1 MLDYLIHHSVLLAS
15 ILALV
20 LIYFGVSYWAYVVL
34 VGLVLQ
40 SMGLSI
46 STIGIVVGVMSLFVF
61 SFTRRFIF
69 AWPAFTTMKLLKFLP
84 TISKTEKEEFKQA
97 ALHAYSSQGIQDNET
112 PNIAAGDATEKN
124 IKDGEEL
131 VNINTAVK
139 QELMALPKIGPVT
152 AERII
157 RFRDDFGPFQ
167 SIDDLAKIKGIGP
180 KTLERLKTRIII

>member
-1 MLDYLIHHSVLLAS
+1 MTLLTKQEKWVFVFLCTTLVSGYLIH
-15 ILALV
+15 
-20 LIYFGVSYWAYVVL
+20 Y
-34 VGLVLQ
+34 
-40 SMGLSI
+40 
-46 STIGIVVGVMSLFVF
+46 
-61 SFTRRFIF
+61 
-69 AWPAFTTMKLLKFLP
+69 MKQP
-84 TISKTEKEEFKQA
+84 NVDDPVHNISKTEKEEFKRA
-97 ALHAYSSQGIQDNET
+97 AIHAYASQGIQDNET
-112 PNIAAGDATEKN
+112 HNISAGDATEKN

>member
-1 MLDYLIHHSVLLAS
+1 MTLLTKQEKWVFVFLCTTLVSGYLIQ
-15 ILALV
+15 
-20 LIYFGVSYWAYVVL
+20 Y
-34 VGLVLQ
+34 
-40 SMGLSI
+40 
-46 STIGIVVGVMSLFVF
+46 
-61 SFTRRFIF
+61 
-69 AWPAFTTMKLLKFLP
+69 MKQRNMDDPLHI
-84 TISKTEKEEFKQA
+84 ISKTEKEEFKQA
-97 ALHAYSSQGIQDNET
+97 AIHAYSSQGIQDNET
-112 PNIAAGDATEKN
+112 VNIAAGDATEKN

>member
-1 MLDYLIHHSVLLAS
+1 MTLLTKQEKWVFVFLCTTLVSGYLIQ
-15 ILALV
+15 
-20 LIYFGVSYWAYVVL
+20 Y
-34 VGLVLQ
+34 
-40 SMGLSI
+40 
-46 STIGIVVGVMSLFVF
+46 
-61 SFTRRFIF
+61 
-69 AWPAFTTMKLLKFLP
+69 MKQRNMDDPLHI
-84 TISKTEKEEFKQA
+84 ISKTEKEEFKQA
-97 ALHAYSSQGIQDNET
+97 AIHAYSSQGIQDNEI
-112 PNIAAGDATEKN
+112 PNIAVGDATEKN

>member
-1 MLDYLIHHSVLLAS
+1 MTLLTKQEKWVFVFLCTTLVSGYLIQ
-15 ILALV
+15 
-20 LIYFGVSYWAYVVL
+20 YMK
-34 VGLVLQ
+34 Q
-40 SMGLSI
+40 RSMDDPLHI
-46 STIGIVVGVMSLFVF
+46 
-61 SFTRRFIF
+61 
-69 AWPAFTTMKLLKFLP
+69 
-84 TISKTEKEEFKQA
+84 ISKTEKEEFKQA
-97 ALHAYSSQGIQDNET
+97 AIHAYSSQGIQDNET
-112 PNIAAGDATEKN
+112 ANVAAGDATEKN

-139 QELMALPKIGPVT
+139 QELMAIPKIGPIT

>member
-1 MLDYLIHHSVLLAS
+1 MTLLTNQEKWVFVFLCTTLVSGYLIQ
-15 ILALV
+15 
-20 LIYFGVSYWAYVVL
+20 YMK
-34 VGLVLQ
+34 Q
-40 SMGLSI
+40 RNMDD
-46 STIGIVVGVMSLFVF
+46 SLH
-61 SFTRRFIF
+61 I
-69 AWPAFTTMKLLKFLP
+69 
-84 TISKTEKEEFKQA
+84 ISKTEKEEFKQA

-112 PNIAAGDATEKN
+112 PKIAAGDATEKN

-139 QELMALPKIGPVT
+139 QELMALPNIGPIT

>member
-1 MLDYLIHHSVLLAS
+1 MTLLTKQEKWVFVFLCTTLVSGYLIQ
-15 ILALV
+15 
-20 LIYFGVSYWAYVVL
+20 Y
-34 VGLVLQ
+34 
-40 SMGLSI
+40 
-46 STIGIVVGVMSLFVF
+46 
-61 SFTRRFIF
+61 
-69 AWPAFTTMKLLKFLP
+69 MKQRNMDDPLHI
-84 TISKTEKEEFKQA
+84 ISKTEKEEFKQA

-167 SIDDLAKIKGIGP
+167 SIDDLAKVKGIGP

>member
-1 MLDYLIHHSVLLAS
+1 MKQRNMDD
-15 ILALV
+15 
-20 LIYFGVSYWAYVVL
+20 
-34 VGLVLQ
+34 
-40 SMGLSI
+40 
-46 STIGIVVGVMSLFVF
+46 SLH
-61 SFTRRFIF
+61 I
-69 AWPAFTTMKLLKFLP
+69 
-84 TISKTEKEEFKQA
+84 ISKTEKEEFKQA

-180 KTLERLKTRIII
+180 KTLEWLKTRIII

>member
-1 MLDYLIHHSVLLAS
+1 MTLLTKQEKWVFVFLCTTLVSGYLIQ
-15 ILALV
+15 
-20 LIYFGVSYWAYVVL
+20 Y
-34 VGLVLQ
+34 
-40 SMGLSI
+40 
-46 STIGIVVGVMSLFVF
+46 
-61 SFTRRFIF
+61 
-69 AWPAFTTMKLLKFLP
+69 MKQRNMDDPLHI
-84 TISKTEKEEFKQA
+84 ISKTEKEEFKQA

>member
-1 MLDYLIHHSVLLAS
+1 MTLLTKQEKWVFVFLCTTLVSDYLIH
-15 ILALV
+15 
-20 LIYFGVSYWAYVVL
+20 Y
-34 VGLVLQ
+34 
-40 SMGLSI
+40 
-46 STIGIVVGVMSLFVF
+46 
-61 SFTRRFIF
+61 
-69 AWPAFTTMKLLKFLP
+69 MKQRNVDDP
-84 TISKTEKEEFKQA
+84 VHIISKTEKEEFKRA
-97 ALHAYSSQGIQDNET
+97 AIHAYASQGIQDNET
-112 PNIAAGDATEKN
+112 HNIAAGDATEKN

-139 QELMALPKIGPVT
+139 QELMALPKIGPIT

>member
-1 MLDYLIHHSVLLAS
+1 MTLLTKQEKWVFVFLCTTLVSGYLIQ
-15 ILALV
+15 
-20 LIYFGVSYWAYVVL
+20 Y
-34 VGLVLQ
+34 
-40 SMGLSI
+40 
-46 STIGIVVGVMSLFVF
+46 
-61 SFTRRFIF
+61 
-69 AWPAFTTMKLLKFLP
+69 MKQRNMDDPLHI
-84 TISKTEKEEFKQA
+84 ISKIEKEEFKQA

-157 RFRDDFGPFQ
+157 LFRDDFGSFQ

>member
-1 MLDYLIHHSVLLAS
+1 MTLLTKQEKWVFVFLCTTLVSGYLIQ
-15 ILALV
+15 
-20 LIYFGVSYWAYVVL
+20 Y
-34 VGLVLQ
+34 
-40 SMGLSI
+40 
-46 STIGIVVGVMSLFVF
+46 
-61 SFTRRFIF
+61 
-69 AWPAFTTMKLLKFLP
+69 MKQRNVDDPLHI
-84 TISKTEKEEFKQA
+84 ISKTEKEEFKHA
-97 ALHAYSSQGIQDNET
+97 AIHAYASQGIQDNET
-112 PNIAAGDATEKN
+112 HNIAAGDATEKN

>member
-1 MLDYLIHHSVLLAS
+1 MTLLTKQEKWVFVFLCTTLVSGYLIQYMKQRNMDDPLH
-15 ILALV
+15 I
-20 LIYFGVSYWAYVVL
+20 
-34 VGLVLQ
+34 
-40 SMGLSI
+40 
-46 STIGIVVGVMSLFVF
+46 
-61 SFTRRFIF
+61 IF
-69 AWPAFTTMKLLKFLP
+69 
-84 TISKTEKEEFKQA
+84 KTEKEEFKQA
-97 ALHAYSSQGIQDNET
+97 AIHTYSSQRIQDNER

>member
-1 MLDYLIHHSVLLAS
+1 MNLLTKQEKWVFVFLCTTLVLGYLIQ
-15 ILALV
+15 
-20 LIYFGVSYWAYVVL
+20 Y
-34 VGLVLQ
+34 
-40 SMGLSI
+40 
-46 STIGIVVGVMSLFVF
+46 
-61 SFTRRFIF
+61 
-69 AWPAFTTMKLLKFLP
+69 MKQLNVDDP
-84 TISKTEKEEFKQA
+84 VHIISKTEKEEFTRVA
-97 ALHAYSSQGIQDNET
+97 IHAYASQGIQDNET
-112 PNIAAGDATEKN
+112 HNIAAGDATEKN

-139 QELMALPKIGPVT
+139 QELMALPKIGPIT

>member
-1 MLDYLIHHSVLLAS
+1 MTLLTKQEKWVFVFLCTILVSGCLIHYMKQRNVDDPVH
-15 ILALV
+15 I
-20 LIYFGVSYWAYVVL
+20 
-34 VGLVLQ
+34 
-40 SMGLSI
+40 I
-46 STIGIVVGVMSLFVF
+46 SN
-61 SFTRRFIF
+61 
-69 AWPAFTTMKLLKFLP
+69 
-84 TISKTEKEEFKQA
+84 TEKEEFKRA
-97 ALHAYSSQGIQDNET
+97 AIHAYASQGIQDNET
-112 PNIAAGDATEKN
+112 HNIAAGDATEKN

-167 SIDDLAKIKGIGP
+167 SIDDLVKIKGIGP

>member
-1 MLDYLIHHSVLLAS
+1 MTLLTKQEKWVFVFLCTTLVSGYLIQ
-15 ILALV
+15 
-20 LIYFGVSYWAYVVL
+20 YMK
-34 VGLVLQ
+34 Q
-40 SMGLSI
+40 RNMDD
-46 STIGIVVGVMSLFVF
+46 SLH
-61 SFTRRFIF
+61 I
-69 AWPAFTTMKLLKFLP
+69 
-84 TISKTEKEEFKQA
+84 ISKTEKEEFKQA

-157 RFRDDFGPFQ
+157 RFRDDFAPFQ

>member
-1 MLDYLIHHSVLLAS
+1 MTLLTKQEKWVFVFLCTTLVSGYLIH
-15 ILALV
+15 
-20 LIYFGVSYWAYVVL
+20 Y
-34 VGLVLQ
+34 
-40 SMGLSI
+40 
-46 STIGIVVGVMSLFVF
+46 
-61 SFTRRFIF
+61 
-69 AWPAFTTMKLLKFLP
+69 MKQRNVDGP
-84 TISKTEKEEFKQA
+84 VHIISKTEKEEFKQA
-97 ALHAYSSQGIQDNET
+97 AIHAYSSQGIQDNET
-112 PNIAAGDATEKN
+112 ANIAAGDATEKN

-139 QELMALPKIGPVT
+139 QELMALPKIGPIT

>member
-1 MLDYLIHHSVLLAS
+1 MTLLTKQEKCVFVFLCTTLVSGYLIH
-15 ILALV
+15 
-20 LIYFGVSYWAYVVL
+20 Y
-34 VGLVLQ
+34 
-40 SMGLSI
+40 
-46 STIGIVVGVMSLFVF
+46 
-61 SFTRRFIF
+61 
-69 AWPAFTTMKLLKFLP
+69 MKQCNVDDP
-84 TISKTEKEEFKQA
+84 VHIISKTEKEEFKQA
-97 ALHAYSSQGIQDNET
+97 AIHAYSSQGIQDNET

>member
-1 MLDYLIHHSVLLAS
+1 MTLLTKQEKWVSVFLCTTLVSGYLIQ
-15 ILALV
+15 
-20 LIYFGVSYWAYVVL
+20 Y
-34 VGLVLQ
+34 
-40 SMGLSI
+40 
-46 STIGIVVGVMSLFVF
+46 
-61 SFTRRFIF
+61 
-69 AWPAFTTMKLLKFLP
+69 MKQRNMDDPLHI
-84 TISKTEKEEFKQA
+84 ISKTEKEEFKQA
-97 ALHAYSSQGIQDNET
+97 AIHAYSSQGIQDNET
-112 PNIAAGDATEKN
+112 ANIAVGDATEKN

>member
-1 MLDYLIHHSVLLAS
+1 MTLLTKQEKWVFVFLCTTLVSGYLIH
-15 ILALV
+15 
-20 LIYFGVSYWAYVVL
+20 Y
-34 VGLVLQ
+34 
-40 SMGLSI
+40 
-46 STIGIVVGVMSLFVF
+46 
-61 SFTRRFIF
+61 
-69 AWPAFTTMKLLKFLP
+69 MKQRNVDDP
-84 TISKTEKEEFKQA
+84 VHIISKTEKEEFKRA
-97 ALHAYSSQGIQDNET
+97 AIHAYASQGIQDNET
-112 PNIAAGDATEKN
+112 HNIAAGDATEKN
-124 IKDGEEL
+124 IKDDEEL

>member
-1 MLDYLIHHSVLLAS
+1 MTLLTKQEKWVFVFLCTTLVSGYLIQ
-15 ILALV
+15 
-20 LIYFGVSYWAYVVL
+20 Y
-34 VGLVLQ
+34 
-40 SMGLSI
+40 
-46 STIGIVVGVMSLFVF
+46 
-61 SFTRRFIF
+61 
-69 AWPAFTTMKLLKFLP
+69 MKQRNMDDPLHI
-84 TISKTEKEEFKQA
+84 ISKTEKEEFKQA
-97 ALHAYSSQGIQDNET
+97 AIHAYSSQGIQDNEIA
-112 PNIAAGDATEKN
+112 NIAAGDATEKN

>member
-1 MLDYLIHHSVLLAS
+1 MTLLTKQEKWVFVFLCTTLVSGYLIK
-15 ILALV
+15 
-20 LIYFGVSYWAYVVL
+20 Y
-34 VGLVLQ
+34 
-40 SMGLSI
+40 
-46 STIGIVVGVMSLFVF
+46 
-61 SFTRRFIF
+61 
-69 AWPAFTTMKLLKFLP
+69 MKQRNMDDP
-84 TISKTEKEEFKQA
+84 VHIISKTEKEEFKQA

>member
-1 MLDYLIHHSVLLAS
+1 MTLLTKQEKRVFVFLCTTLVSGYLIQ
-15 ILALV
+15 
-20 LIYFGVSYWAYVVL
+20 Y
-34 VGLVLQ
+34 
-40 SMGLSI
+40 
-46 STIGIVVGVMSLFVF
+46 
-61 SFTRRFIF
+61 
-69 AWPAFTTMKLLKFLP
+69 MKQRNMDDPLHI
-84 TISKTEKEEFKQA
+84 ISKTEKEEFKQA
-97 ALHAYSSQGIQDNET
+97 AIHDYSSQGIQDNET

-180 KTLERLKTRIII
+180 KTLERLKIRIII

>member
-1 MLDYLIHHSVLLAS
+1 MTLLTKQEKWVFIFLCTTLVSGYLIQ
-15 ILALV
+15 
-20 LIYFGVSYWAYVVL
+20 Y
-34 VGLVLQ
+34 
-40 SMGLSI
+40 
-46 STIGIVVGVMSLFVF
+46 
-61 SFTRRFIF
+61 
-69 AWPAFTTMKLLKFLP
+69 MKQRNVDDP
-84 TISKTEKEEFKQA
+84 VHIISKTEKEEFKQA
-97 ALHAYSSQGIQDNET
+97 AIHAYASQGIQDNEIH
-112 PNIAAGDATEKN
+112 NIAAGDATEKN

>member
-1 MLDYLIHHSVLLAS
+1 MTLLTKQEKWVFVFLCTTLVSGYLIQ
-15 ILALV
+15 
-20 LIYFGVSYWAYVVL
+20 Y
-34 VGLVLQ
+34 
-40 SMGLSI
+40 
-46 STIGIVVGVMSLFVF
+46 
-61 SFTRRFIF
+61 
-69 AWPAFTTMKLLKFLP
+69 MKQRNVDDPLHI
-84 TISKTEKEEFKQA
+84 ISKTEKEEFKQA
-97 ALHAYSSQGIQDNET
+97 AIHAYASQGIQDNEIH
-112 PNIAAGDATEKN
+112 NIAAGDATEKN

>member
-1 MLDYLIHHSVLLAS
+1 MTLLTKQDKWVFVFLCTTLVSGYLIQ
-15 ILALV
+15 
-20 LIYFGVSYWAYVVL
+20 Y
-34 VGLVLQ
+34 
-40 SMGLSI
+40 
-46 STIGIVVGVMSLFVF
+46 
-61 SFTRRFIF
+61 
-69 AWPAFTTMKLLKFLP
+69 MKQRNMDDPLHI
-84 TISKTEKEEFKQA
+84 ISKTEKEEFKQA

-131 VNINTAVK
+131 VNINTAVI

>member
-1 MLDYLIHHSVLLAS
+1 MTLLTKQEKWVFVFLCTTLVSGYLIQ
-15 ILALV
+15 
-20 LIYFGVSYWAYVVL
+20 YMK
-34 VGLVLQ
+34 Q
-40 SMGLSI
+40 RNMDD
-46 STIGIVVGVMSLFVF
+46 SLH
-61 SFTRRFIF
+61 I
-69 AWPAFTTMKLLKFLP
+69 
-84 TISKTEKEEFKQA
+84 ISKTEKEEFKQA

>member
-1 MLDYLIHHSVLLAS
+1 MTLLTKQEKWVFVFLCTTPVSGYLIQ
-15 ILALV
+15 
-20 LIYFGVSYWAYVVL
+20 Y
-34 VGLVLQ
+34 
-40 SMGLSI
+40 
-46 STIGIVVGVMSLFVF
+46 
-61 SFTRRFIF
+61 
-69 AWPAFTTMKLLKFLP
+69 MKQRNMDDPLHN
-84 TISKTEKEEFKQA
+84 ISKTEKEEFKQA
-97 ALHAYSSQGIQDNET
+97 AIHAYSSQGIQYNKT

-180 KTLERLKTRIII
+180 KTLDTAQDTNYYLI

>member
-1 MLDYLIHHSVLLAS
+1 MTLLTKQEKWVFVFLCTTLVSGYLIQ
-15 ILALV
+15 
-20 LIYFGVSYWAYVVL
+20 Y
-34 VGLVLQ
+34 
-40 SMGLSI
+40 
-46 STIGIVVGVMSLFVF
+46 
-61 SFTRRFIF
+61 
-69 AWPAFTTMKLLKFLP
+69 MKQLNVDDP
-84 TISKTEKEEFKQA
+84 VHIISKTEKEEFKRA
-97 ALHAYSSQGIQDNET
+97 AIHAYASQGIQDNET
-112 PNIAAGDATEKN
+112 HNIAAGDATEKN

>member
-1 MLDYLIHHSVLLAS
+1 MTLLTKQEKWVFVFLCTTLVSGYLIK
-15 ILALV
+15 
-20 LIYFGVSYWAYVVL
+20 Y
-34 VGLVLQ
+34 
-40 SMGLSI
+40 
-46 STIGIVVGVMSLFVF
+46 
-61 SFTRRFIF
+61 
-69 AWPAFTTMKLLKFLP
+69 MKQRNMDDPLHI
-84 TISKTEKEEFKQA
+84 ISKTEKEEFKQA
-97 ALHAYSSQGIQDNET
+97 AIHAYSSQGIQDNET

>member
-1 MLDYLIHHSVLLAS
+1 MTLLTKQEKWVFVFLCTTLVSGYLIQ
-15 ILALV
+15 
-20 LIYFGVSYWAYVVL
+20 YMK
-34 VGLVLQ
+34 Q
-40 SMGLSI
+40 RNMDD
-46 STIGIVVGVMSLFVF
+46 SLH
-61 SFTRRFIF
+61 I
-69 AWPAFTTMKLLKFLP
+69 
-84 TISKTEKEEFKQA
+84 ISKTEKEEFKQA

-112 PNIAAGDATEKN
+112 ANIAAGDATEKN

>member
-1 MLDYLIHHSVLLAS
+1 MTLLTKQEKWVFVFLCTTLVSGYLIQ
-15 ILALV
+15 
-20 LIYFGVSYWAYVVL
+20 Y
-34 VGLVLQ
+34 
-40 SMGLSI
+40 
-46 STIGIVVGVMSLFVF
+46 
-61 SFTRRFIF
+61 
-69 AWPAFTTMKLLKFLP
+69 MKQRNMDDPLHI
-84 TISKTEKEEFKQA
+84 ISKTEKEEFKQA
-97 ALHAYSSQGIQDNET
+97 AIHAYSSQGIQDNET
-112 PNIAAGDATEKN
+112 ANIAAGDATEKN

-167 SIDDLAKIKGIGP
+167 SIDDLVKIKGIGP